1 MTTTEEKKVNLV
13 TELQEI
19 IRKVNEYKDYSLE
32 ETERDIRKVL
42 SNIYKGGF

>member
-1 MTTTEEKKVNLV
+1 MSDTKKKKENLV

-19 IRKVNEYKDYSLE
+19 IRKVNEYKDFSLE
-32 ETERDIRKVL
+32 EIERDIRKVL